1 MDLDDF
7 VATLSRYAL
16 LIALLV
22 LTAGGAAFV
31 IGQVLPKTFE
41 SEAVVLVGSLTETRS
56 DQLLAYQRLAQTY
69 AEIGTSETVMGQV
82 IARLDLKD
90 KASDLERRVDI
101 RSLTGQAILR
111 ITAQAPSQTAATDL
125 ANTVADELTLLGK
138 PVTGTSLA
146 SVFQPA
152 TSPGEPATP
161 RILLNVVIG
170 ALLGLAIGVGLAVLL
185 GRSRSARRS
194 TNNPPPDERVQWPT

>member
-69 AEIGTSETVMGQV
+69 AEIGTSETVMGHV
-82 IARLDLKD
+82 VTRLDLKD
-90 KASDLERRVDI
+90 EASDLERRVDI
-101 RSLTGQAILR
+101 RALTGQAILR

-138 PVTGTSLA
+138 PATGASIA

-161 RILLNVVIG
+161 RVLLNMVIG

-185 GRSRSARRS
+185 GRSRSVRRS
-194 TNNPPPDERVQWPT
+194 TSGPPPVQWPT